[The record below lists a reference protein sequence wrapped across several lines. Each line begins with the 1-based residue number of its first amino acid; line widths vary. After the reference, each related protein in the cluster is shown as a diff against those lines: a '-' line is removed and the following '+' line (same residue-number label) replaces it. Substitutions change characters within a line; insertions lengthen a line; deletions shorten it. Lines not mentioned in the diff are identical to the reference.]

1 MTPSPLSDNP
11 ATMSPSPLP
20 PPSWPE
26 YLQASWLRC
35 AHQTSA
41 TLWHPPHSAKGQTLH
56 SLRQRKRDL
65 LTTGEMALEDLYE
78 FMEGRPCA
86 LLLTDESGCLLA
98 QTGHPETLGEL
109 AALGFGPGAFFSE
122 GRIGTNAINLA
133 ALEGIP
139 LCVSGP
145 QHFNQSLHPW
155 HCCTSPVYDS
165 NGRQVAIVALICRVE
180 EAAAGDLALTVSAGR
195 ELANLL
201 QMERLMQESQH
212 HLSEL
217 YALLDGM
224 DDGVLAWDPQGRLRY
239 LNALAASRLRL
250 DPDLCLGQPLDR
262 HLLLP
267 RRLQLAI
274 EERAPLSHVEVTLE
288 RTGTGEFIDALVS
301 LKPLPGPDGVGFI
314 ALLHPADRLRAIHR
328 LRQTVPELS
337 ALVGESSAMRKLLRH
352 ARQAARGQGP
362 VLLRGEEEVGKAQLA
377 EAIHFGSERAAGP
390 LVMLNC
396 QALPGD
402 RMALELMGSDEAGQE
417 RAGKFELAHGGTLVL
432 EQVECLSL
440 PMQAAL
446 LQLLKTGRIQRFDS
460 ARILPLRVRI
470 IATSSAPLEQ
480 RVQEGHFGR
489 QLLYALQGCELWLP
503 SLRERTA
510 DLPGLIS
517 QQLVAQG
524 REPGR
529 RFNPAALD
537 CLLAYPWPGNL
548 GELRSAIE
556 YALLHSSEALI
567 PPQALPVAI
576 RHGHQPAADA
586 VMGPPLLTLAEL
598 ERQAILRS
606 AHASKGQVSLMARQL
621 GISRTTLWRRLK
633 LLDMDPADY
642 QG

>member
-1 MTPSPLSDNP
+1 MLDIPLTLPSASQ
-11 ATMSPSPLP
+11 P
-20 PPSWPE
+20 PQPWPE

-155 HCCTSPVYDS
+155 HCCASPVYDS

-352 ARQAARGQGP
+352 ARQTARGQGP

-390 LVMLNC
+390 LVTLNC

>member
-1 MTPSPLSDNP
+1 
-11 ATMSPSPLP
+11 MSPSPLP

-155 HCCTSPVYDS
+155 HCCASPVYDS

-180 EAAAGDLALTVSAGR
+180 EAAPGDLALTVSAGR

-337 ALVGESSAMRKLLRH
+337 ALVGESSAMRKLLHH

-390 LVMLNC
+390 LVTLNC

-567 PPQALPVAI
+567 PPQALPVTI
-576 RHGHQPAADA
+576 RHGHQPAVDA
-586 VMGPPLLTLAEL
+586 VVGPPLLTLAEL

>member
-155 HCCTSPVYDS
+155 HCCASPVYDS

-180 EAAAGDLALTVSAGR
+180 EAVPGDLALTVSAGR

-288 RTGTGEFIDALVS
+288 RTGTGEFINALVS
-301 LKPLPGPDGVGFI
+301 LKPLSGPDGVGFI

-390 LVMLNC
+390 LVTLNC